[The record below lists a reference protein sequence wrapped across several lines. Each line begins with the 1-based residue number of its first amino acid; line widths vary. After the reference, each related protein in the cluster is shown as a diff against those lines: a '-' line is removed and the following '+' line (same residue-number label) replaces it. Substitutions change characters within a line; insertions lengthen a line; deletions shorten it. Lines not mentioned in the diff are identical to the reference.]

1 MHLLTFMQLKQ
12 PSWIFRTMVLLGQGF
27 YCNMFFFAYLA
38 SPSFCHRVV
47 GYLEEEAVRTYTHM
61 LHDIDAGDTA
71 LSKWATAPAPPI
83 AIEYWRLP
91 QEATMRDLV
100 LAVRADEACHSHV
113 NHTFAGMKPDETNP
127 FGSGN
132 HEVP

>member
-1 MHLLTFMQLKQ
+1 MHLLTFMKLKE
-12 PSWIFRTMVLLGQGF
+12 PSRLFRTFVVLGQGF
-27 YCNMFFFAYLA
+27 YCNVFFLSYLI

-61 LHDIDAGDTA
+61 LHDIDSGGA
-71 LSKWATAPAPPI
+71 LAHWATAPAPSM
-83 AIEYWRLP
+83 AVDYWRLDAH
-91 QEATMRDLV
+91 ATLRDLV

-113 NHTFAGMKPDETNP
+113 NHTFSGMRPDQTNP